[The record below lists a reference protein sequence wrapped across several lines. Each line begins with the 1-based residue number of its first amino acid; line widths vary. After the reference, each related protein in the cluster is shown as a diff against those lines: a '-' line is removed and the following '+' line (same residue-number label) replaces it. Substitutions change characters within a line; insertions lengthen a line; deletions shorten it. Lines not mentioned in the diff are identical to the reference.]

1 MNGKHGKGGLKLSS
15 TNPNNKSGV
24 IAGLVA
30 TVVVAGLAAFVL
42 QTQQASTAPAAHTSG
57 TGPTDPNCVGL
68 VVAASSEKSAQLAT
82 LAGRFDDTHPTTGGR
97 CVDVRI
103 EDVSS
108 GAAVD
113 ALATGWDKSAPGVRP
128 DVWSPAAT
136 SWVSLLH
143 TRMNESD
150 AKQLVPDSSP
160 SLLQSPLVIGM
171 PKEMAQAMGWPDR
184 PIGWSDII
192 AISRD
197 PSGWARY
204 GHPEWGQFKLGKTN
218 PQRSTSGL
226 NALVATYYAATG
238 LKNDLSEPDLDQ
250 PATVA
255 FVSDLERAVVHYG
268 DTTNTFL
275 ANLMEADASGAGL
288 SYVSAVPVEE
298 KQLIAYNRGQ
308 ISSPGVKAGHLP
320 SNPLVA
326 IYPADGTLVADHPYV
341 TLKAPWVDAPKQDA
355 ARIFLAYLQQPEQ
368 QRLFLAAGF
377 RDHAGNA
384 SSLMGPATGTTTAG
398 PPIVDRPPSPPVL
411 LHIERAWQ
419 QLRKPARI
427 LFVLDVSG
435 SMYEADKIGLM
446 KTATKRAIMLLGDSD
461 QAGLWIFPNPD
472 QQEAYKQLVPI
483 SPLAG
488 GKAALGTAVGSLTAS
503 GGTPLYAT
511 IRAATAAMKVG
522 ADAKHINAVVVLTD
536 GQNSDSDNDL
546 DGLLKQLGDQARQET
561 GVRVFTIAYGADAD
575 SGTLARIARASRGAA
590 YDASKPEAID
600 GVLTAVVSNF

>member
-1 MNGKHGKGGLKLSS
+1 MNGSTEEEGPKLAANRS
-15 TNPNNKSGV
+15 NKPGV
-24 IAGLVA
+24 IAF
-30 TVVVAGLAAFVL
+30 VVAAFLVMVLAVL
-42 QTQQASTAPAAHTSG
+42 GIQRSPTPTATGSHSTGKGVA
-57 TGPTDPNCVGL
+57 DPNCVDL
-68 VVAASSEKSAQLAT
+68 VIAASSEKSAQLAT
-82 LAGRFDDTHPTTGGR
+82 LAGRFDDTHPVTGGR
-97 CVDVRI
+97 CVDVRV

-136 SWVSLLH
+136 SWVGLLR
-143 TRMNESD
+143 TRMSEAD
-150 AKQLVPDSSP
+150 ARQLVPDTSP

-171 PKEMAQAMGWPDR
+171 PKAMALAMGWPDR

-197 PSGWARY
+197 PNGWARY

-250 PATVA
+250 AATVA
-255 FVSDLERAVVHYG
+255 FVSDLERSVVHYG

-275 ANLMEADASGAGL
+275 ANLLEAEANGAGL
-288 SYVSAVPVEE
+288 TYISAVPVEE

-308 ISSPGVKAGHLP
+308 ISSPGVKPGHLP

-355 ARIFLAYLQQPEQ
+355 ARIFLAYLQRPEQ
-368 QRLFLAAGF
+368 QRLFLDAGF

-398 PPIVDRPPSPPVL
+398 PPIVDRPPSPAVL

-446 KTATKRAIMLLGDSD
+446 KAATKRAIMLLGDSD

-472 QQEAYKQLVPI
+472 QQKAYKQLVPI
-483 SPLAG
+483 SPVANG
-488 GKAALGTAVGSLTAS
+488 RAALDQAVGGLNAS
-503 GGTPLYAT
+503 GGTPLYT
-511 IRAATAAMKVG
+511 TVSAAVAALTAG
-522 ADAKHINAVVVLTD
+522 ADPKHINAVVVLTD
-536 GQNSDSDNDL
+536 GQNSDGNNDL
-546 DGLLKQLGDQARQET
+546 DGLLKQLGDQARLET

-575 SGTLARIARASRGAA
+575 SETLARIARASRGAA